1 MENFQLL
8 KIMMRSK
15 DRRLSKK
22 RWMKGEEQRQRER
35 ICSIKIKQIKDFKWL

>member
-22 RWMKGEEQRQRER
+22 KMDERRRIALEREDMLYKNKADKR
-35 ICSIKIKQIKDFKWL
+35 F

>member
-22 RWMKGEEQRQRER
+22 RWMKGEE
-35 ICSIKIKQIKDFKWL
+35 